1 MEQSIKILTGK
12 EASELLKGKTIERIV
27 NNGADSQII
36 YFTDGTKINIFN
48 DWFNGEGLKY
58 QLLS

>member
-1 MEQSIKILTGK
+1 MEQSIKILTSK

-36 YFTDGTKINIFN
+36 CFTDGTKINIFN